1 MKRGPR
7 LILCRAR
14 LGQQTLGK
22 IDPFGELGELGAKQ
36 GQFLEDFG

>member
-14 LGQQTLGK
+14 LGQQTLRK
-22 IDPFGELGELGAKQ
+22 IHSLGELPELGAKK
-36 GQFLEDFG
+36 GKFYEDFG